1 MSEWIIRVRDNDR
14 RNIKLSQAEFIDLGL
29 LSKESAHTAAALLLL
44 LSRLSRVRLCA
55 TPLTAAHQ
63 APPSMGFSRQECWSG
78 VPLLQLRELEK
89 ALIVC
94 FIGCLKHGPK
104 GCSQLV

>member
-44 LSRLSRVRLCA
+44 LSRLSRVRLRV
-55 TPLTAAHQ
+55 TP
-63 APPSMGFSRQECWSG
+63 
-78 VPLLQLRELEK
+78 
-89 ALIVC
+89 
-94 FIGCLKHGPK
+94 
-104 GCSQLV
+104 